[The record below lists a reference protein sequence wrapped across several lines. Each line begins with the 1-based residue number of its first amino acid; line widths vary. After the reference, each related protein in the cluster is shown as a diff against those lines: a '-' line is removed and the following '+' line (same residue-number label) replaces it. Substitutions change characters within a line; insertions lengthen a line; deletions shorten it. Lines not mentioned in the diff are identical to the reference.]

1 MLVVRDKTK
10 KYDCKSPHFPSV
22 FKAGPVI
29 QSSQERTGCDWIHD
43 GDMFLQAENKSSA
56 PRNWSWTF
64 LTSIQTVEDRGWPH
78 YPWMP
83 DGHISSLK
91 VSSVKVGKKTI
102 SYISFLSRLTT
113 PGTLSFRTTRASGT
127 THKSYLSDYYLLT
140 FISTPG
146 PGARCLVC
154 PSQWRGWS
162 RGPG

>member
-1 MLVVRDKTK
+1 MFCDALLVYSVFFLLTCQRLYWHILLLLKFSELYLIYMLVVRDKTK
-10 KYDCKSPHFPSV
+10 KYDCKSLHLPSV
-22 FKAGPVI
+22 FKAGPII
-29 QSSQERTGCDWIHD
+29 QSSQEKTGCDWIHD

-102 SYISFLSRLTT
+102 SY
-113 PGTLSFRTTRASGT
+113 
-127 THKSYLSDYYLLT
+127 KY
-140 FISTPG
+140 
-146 PGARCLVC
+146 
-154 PSQWRGWS
+154 
-162 RGPG
+162 